1 MHVAEPIPK
10 YQTLRLP
17 RTFSKRA
24 ELPDEISLSATF
36 NEYVELVH
44 TCDYRIQYSHGSIY
58 SFIETDLKTNTT
70 MGEAAPIHEQINNR
84 LIRLLGVLLDEGNS
98 EFISYG
104 SNIKIFIAENQGSY
118 NPDCAFVKGK
128 PEFITYKPFK
138 KKLTSLVNPYIVV
151 EVLSDGTRGFDLSE
165 KLSDYQSID
174 SLQQIIYVEPNEISV
189 TTYVRSIDR
198 NWQKVSFKN
207 DADLLPIVDKGF
219 IKINDIY
226 KNLIRF

>member
-1 MHVAEPIPK
+1 M
-10 YQTLRLP
+10 
-17 RTFSKRA
+17 
-24 ELPDEISLSATF
+24 
-36 NEYVELVH
+36 
-44 TCDYRIQYSHGSIY
+44 
-58 SFIETDLKTNTT
+58 
-70 MGEAAPIHEQINNR
+70 
-84 LIRLLGVLLDEGNS
+84 
-98 EFISYG
+98 
-104 SNIKIFIAENQGSY
+104 
-118 NPDCAFVKGK
+118 
-128 PEFITYKPFK
+128 
-138 KKLTSLVNPYIVV
+138 VNPYIVV